1 MVSIRAGLTRN
12 NNTVSPSMAF
22 LPCIF
27 YLLSILTVPTLSF
40 GQGAGPADSLPS
52 FTLQQCVDYALQ
64 HQPMVNQAFI
74 NQQIT
79 RASNAIALSGWL
91 PQVNVTGNLTHY
103 NTLPTVFVKDPSGN
117 ITEQK
122 TGVINTAIP
131 ILSVSQTIFNPALL
145 FAAKSA
151 PLYVNQSEQIT
162 DSTKIGAVANVSK
175 SFYSL
180 LLTIEQI
187 AVLEEDTARLGKNLR
202 DTYHQ
207 YVSGIVDETDYDEAA
222 ISLNNSKAQL
232 KQAMENVVPQYATL
246 KQVMGYPPQQ
256 HFNVSYDTSQMLRDI
271 FFDTTQTLQYEK
283 RIEYQQLETSKKI
296 QGQLVNYYRKA
307 WLPTLNAFFDYD
319 YEFQNNDF
327 GNLFSNAYPYS
338 YVGLSLSLP
347 VFTGFARTKSVQKAR
362 LQAQLLDWDEIAL
375 RSQIYTEYTTS
386 LANYKSNLYNL
397 EEMRDNV
404 ALARKV
410 YDIVA
415 LQYVQGVVAYLNVIT
430 AESNLITSEIGYL
443 NALFQLLSSKIDLEK
458 SMGYITVTH

>member
-1 MVSIRAGLTRN
+1 
-12 NNTVSPSMAF
+12 MAF